1 MGLTLIYTSGNYWRR
16 NSPQPD
22 KNDKMSTAVK
32 QFHEEEA
39 IGKTYDLQVAR
50 RLLKYLKPYIR
61 ILIPAL
67 LLTLALNL
75 LGVLQP
81 KFTQYA
87 IDWYILPGKLDGLS
101 LLVLLYVGVQFF
113 RLVFSYFQA
122 ILLNTV
128 GQYVMFDI
136 RRELYDKLQHQ
147 EIAYYDRNPV
157 GRIMTRLTTDVD
169 ALNELFTQ
177 GVTDLLGDL
186 VMIVA
191 IISMMMWMDP
201 LLTLVT
207 LLTVPM
213 LFAATTWFRK
223 GARRGYDMVRTRIAR
238 INAFLQEH
246 FAGAQTVQIFN
257 AEIKSLNKFR
267 KINDEHR
274 RANLDTIFYYAVFF
288 PLVDFIGAV
297 GIALIIWYGGYRVMQ
312 NTPGNTVL
320 TLGALVAFIQYSGFL
335 FQPIR
340 DISDKYNVLQSAV
353 VASHRIFKT
362 LDLPIAIL
370 NPNRPLKSGRARG
383 RIEFQNVW
391 FAYKDEEWVL
401 KDVSFTVEPGQSIA
415 LVGHTGSGKTTI
427 TNLLMRFYDIQRG
440 RILLDGTD
448 LRDWD
453 LKSLRQNFA
462 VVLQE
467 VFLFSG
473 TVEGNIRLGREEI
486 SEERV
491 VWAAR
496 EVHADRFIGRLKDGY
511 KAEVRERGAGLSVG
525 QKQLISFARALA
537 FDPALLILDEATSS
551 IDTETEQL
559 IQQAIERVMR
569 DRTSIVVAHRLS
581 TIQNADRII
590 VLHHGE
596 IREQGNHQELLL
608 QRGLYWRLYKL
619 QYADGS
625 RIEKKT
631 AELEE
636 PELIQ
641 TDRLQFSE

>member
-1 MGLTLIYTSGNYWRR
+1 MA
-16 NSPQPD
+16 
-22 KNDKMSTAVK
+22 TAAK

-39 IGKTYDLQVAR
+39 IGKTYDFQVAR
-50 RLLKYLKPYIR
+50 RLLKYLKPYVR
-61 ILIPAL
+61 FLIPAL
-67 LLTLALNL
+67 VLTLALNL

-87 IDWYILPGKLDGLS
+87 IDWYILPRRPDGLFI
-101 LLVLLYVGVQFF
+101 LVGLYFGAQLF
-113 RLVFSYFQA
+113 RFVFSYFQS
-122 ILLNTV
+122 ILLNSV

-191 IISMMMWMDP
+191 IISVMLWMDVK
-201 LLTLVT
+201 LTLVT

-213 LFAATTWFRK
+213 LFAATTWFRR
-223 GARRGYDMVRTRIAR
+223 GARTGYDMVRTRIAR

-257 AEIKSLNKFR
+257 AEAKSLRKFHE
-267 KINDEHR
+267 INDDHR
-274 RANLDTIFYYAVFF
+274 QANIDTIFYYAVFF
-288 PLVDFIGAV
+288 PLVDFIGAI

-312 NTPGNTVL
+312 NTSGHTVL

-340 DISDKYNVLQSAV
+340 DISDKYNVLQAAV
-353 VASHRIFKT
+353 VASHRIFRT
-362 LDLPIAIL
+362 LDLPVAIL
-370 NPNRPLKSGRARG
+370 SPAKPVKADRARG

-391 FAYKDEEWVL
+391 FAYKDENWVL

-427 TNLLMRFYDIQRG
+427 TNLLMRFYDIQKG
-440 RILLDGTD
+440 RILLDGVD
-448 LRDWD
+448 LREWD
-453 LKSLRQNFA
+453 LKALRENFA

-473 TVEGNIRLGREEI
+473 TIAGNIRLGRNEI
-486 SEERV
+486 GAERV
-491 VWAAR
+491 EWAAR
-496 EVHADRFIGRLKDGY
+496 EVHADRFIGRLKGGY
-511 KAEVRERGAGLSVG
+511 LAEVRERGAGLSVG

-559 IQQAIERVMR
+559 IQRAIERVMR

-581 TIQNADRII
+581 TIQNASRII
-590 VLHHGE
+590 VLHHGK
-596 IREQGNHQELLL
+596 IREQGTHQELLL
-608 QRGLYWRLYKL
+608 QRGLYWKLYKL
-619 QYADGS
+619 QYADRATSDGERDS
-625 RIEKKT
+625 
-631 AELEE
+631 ADL
-636 PELIQ
+636 PASQ
-641 TDRLQFSE
+641 LQFSE

>member
-1 MGLTLIYTSGNYWRR
+1 
-16 NSPQPD
+16 
-22 KNDKMSTAVK
+22 MSTAIK

-39 IGKTYDLQVAR
+39 IGKTYDFQVAR
-50 RLLKYLKPYIR
+50 RLLRYLRPYLR
-61 ILIPAL
+61 LLIPAL
-67 LLTLALNL
+67 VLTLVLNL
-75 LGVLQP
+75 LGILQP

-87 IDWYILPGKLDGLS
+87 IDWHILPRKADGLM
-101 LLVLLYVGVQFF
+101 LLVGLFFGVQLLRF
-113 RLVFSYFQA
+113 VFSYLQTV
-122 ILLNTV
+122 LLNTV

-147 EIAYYDRNPV
+147 EVAYYDRNPV
-157 GRIMTRLTTDVD
+157 GRIMTRLTNDVD
-169 ALNELFTQ
+169 ALNELFTA
-177 GVTDLLGDL
+177 GVTDVLGDI

-191 IISMMMWMDP
+191 IIGVMVWMDVR
-201 LLTLVT
+201 LTFVT

-223 GARRGYDMVRTRIAR
+223 GARKGYDMIRTRIAR

-257 AEIKSLNKFR
+257 AEAKSLGKFHD
-267 KINDEHR
+267 INDDYR
-274 RANLDTIFYYAVFF
+274 KANIDTIYYYAVFF

-297 GIALIIWYGGYRVMQ
+297 GIALIIWYGGYRVMK
-312 NTPGNTVL
+312 GAL
-320 TLGALVAFIQYSGFL
+320 SLGALVAFIQYSGFL

-362 LDLPIAIL
+362 LDLPIAIRT
-370 NPNRPLKSGRARG
+370 PEQPLKSGRARG
-383 RIEFQNVW
+383 FIEFQNVW
-391 FAYKDEEWVL
+391 FAYKDDDWVL
-401 KDVSFTVEPGQSIA
+401 KDLSFVVNPGQSVA

-440 RILLDGTD
+440 RILLDGVD

-453 LKSLRQNFA
+453 LQSLRENFA
-462 VVLQE
+462 VVLQDI
-467 VFLFSG
+467 FLFSG
-473 TVEGNIRLGREEI
+473 TVETNIRLGRSDI
-486 SEERV
+486 ADERV
-491 VWAAR
+491 RWAAE
-496 EVHADRFIGRLKDGY
+496 EVHASKFIERLKDGY
-511 KAEVRERGAGLSVG
+511 KSEVRERGAGLSVG

-569 DRTSIVVAHRLS
+569 NRTSIVVAHRLS
-581 TIQNADRII
+581 TIQRADQII

-596 IREQGNHQELLL
+596 IREHGTHQELLAK
-608 QRGLYWRLYKL
+608 RGLYWMLYKL
-619 QYADGS
+619 QYADGGRS
-625 RIEKKT
+625 QPLTLPTE
-631 AELEE
+631 EEE
-636 PELIQ
+636 PAPA
-641 TDRLQFSE
+641 TGRLQFSE

>member
-1 MGLTLIYTSGNYWRR
+1 MA
-16 NSPQPD
+16 
-22 KNDKMSTAVK
+22 TAVT

-39 IGKTYDLQVAR
+39 IGKTYDFQVAR
-50 RLLKYLKPYIR
+50 RLLRYLKPYVR
-61 ILIPAL
+61 LLVPAL

-75 LGVLQP
+75 LGTLQP

-87 IDWYILPGKLDGLS
+87 IDWHILPKRLNGLG
-101 LLVLLYVGVQFF
+101 LLVSLYFATQLL
-113 RLVFSYFQA
+113 RMVFSYFQA
-122 ILLNTV
+122 VLLNSV
-128 GQYVMFDI
+128 GQYVMFDM
-136 RRELYDKLQHQ
+136 RKELYDKLQHQ

-157 GRIMTRLTTDVD
+157 GRIMTRLTSDVD
-169 ALNELFTQ
+169 ALNELFTA

-191 IISMMMWMDP
+191 IISVMLWMDVR
-201 LLTLVT
+201 LTLVT

-213 LFAATTWFRK
+213 LFAATTWFRR
-223 GARRGYDMVRTRIAR
+223 GARRGYDLVRTRIAR

-257 AEIKSLNKFR
+257 AETKSVNTFDQ
-267 KINDEHR
+267 INDEYR
-274 RANLDTIFYYAVFF
+274 RANIDTIFYYAVFF
-288 PLVDFIGAV
+288 PLVDLIGAIGV
-297 GIALIIWYGGYRVMQ
+297 ALIVWYGGFRVMQ
-312 NTPGNTVL
+312 SAL
-320 TLGALVAFIQYSGFL
+320 TLGALVAFIQYSQAL

-340 DISDKYNVLQSAV
+340 DISDKYNVLQAAV

-370 NPNRPLKSGRARG
+370 PPEKPLTAERARG

-391 FAYKDEEWVL
+391 FAYKDEDWVL
-401 KDVSFTVEPGQSIA
+401 KDVSFAVEPGQSVA

-440 RILLDGTD
+440 RILLDGVD

-453 LKSLRQNFA
+453 LKALRQNFA

-486 SEERV
+486 PEERV
-491 VWAAR
+491 RWAAR
-496 EVHADRFIGRLKDGY
+496 EVHADNFISRLKDDY

-537 FDPALLILDEATSS
+537 FDPAILILDEATSS

-559 IQQAIERVMR
+559 IQAAIERVMR

-596 IREQGNHQELLL
+596 IREQGTHQELLAE
-608 QRGLYWRLYKL
+608 RGLYWKLYKL
-619 QYADGS
+619 QYADPS
-625 RIEKKT
+625 YREAVT
-631 AELEE
+631 
-636 PELIQ
+636 
-641 TDRLQFSE
+641 

>member
-1 MGLTLIYTSGNYWRR
+1 
-16 NSPQPD
+16 
-22 KNDKMSTAVK
+22 MSTDIK

-50 RLLKYLKPYIR
+50 RLLRYLKPYVR
-61 ILIPAL
+61 FLIPAL
-67 LLTLALNL
+67 VLTLVLNL

-87 IDWYILPGKLDGLS
+87 IDWYILPKKLDGLF
-101 LLVLLYVGVQFF
+101 LLVGLYLGTQFLRF
-113 RLVFSYFQA
+113 VFSYFQA
-122 ILLNTV
+122 ILLNSV
-128 GQYVMFDI
+128 GQYVMFDM

-147 EIAYYDRNPV
+147 EIAYYDRNPI

-191 IISMMMWMDP
+191 IISVMLWMDVK
-201 LLTLVT
+201 LTLVT
-207 LLTVPM
+207 LLTVPL

-223 GARRGYDMVRTRIAR
+223 GARKGYDMVRTRIAR

-246 FAGAQTVQIFN
+246 FSGAQTVQIFN
-257 AEIKSLNKFR
+257 AEAKSLKKFDQ
-267 KINDEHR
+267 INDDHR
-274 RANLDTIFYYAVFF
+274 RANIETIYYYAIFF
-288 PLVDFIGAV
+288 PLVDLIGAV
-297 GIALIIWYGGYRVMQ
+297 GVALIIWYGGYRVMQ
-312 NTPGNTVL
+312 NTPEHTVL

-340 DISDKYNVLQSAV
+340 DISDKYNVLQAAV
-353 VASHRIFKT
+353 VASHRIFRT

-370 NPNRPLKSGRARG
+370 TPEKPVKEERAKG

-391 FAYKDEEWVL
+391 FAYTDDNWVL

-415 LVGHTGSGKTTI
+415 VVGHTGSGKTTI

-440 RILLDGTD
+440 RILLDGVD
-448 LRDWD
+448 LREWD
-453 LKSLRQNFA
+453 LKALRENFA
-462 VVLQE
+462 VVLQV

-473 TVEGNIRLGREEI
+473 TIAGNIRLGRSEI
-486 SEERV
+486 SDDRV
-491 VWAAR
+491 AWAAK
-496 EVHADRFIGRLKDGY
+496 EVHADRFIDRLHGGFE
-511 KAEVRERGAGLSVG
+511 AEVRERGAGLSVG

-559 IQQAIERVMR
+559 IQRAIERVMR

-581 TIQNADRII
+581 TIQNASRII

-596 IREQGNHQELLL
+596 IREQGTHQELLA
-608 QRGLYWRLYKL
+608 QKGLYWKLYKL

-625 RIEKKT
+625 QPPADKDDGLEFT
-631 AELEE
+631 ADELQ
-636 PELIQ
+636 L
-641 TDRLQFSE
+641 SE

>member
-1 MGLTLIYTSGNYWRR
+1 
-16 NSPQPD
+16 
-22 KNDKMSTAVK
+22 MSTAAK

-39 IGKTYDLQVAR
+39 IGKTYDFQIAR
-50 RLLKYLKPYIR
+50 RLLKYLKPYVR
-61 ILIPAL
+61 LLVPAL
-67 LLTLALNL
+67 ILTLALNL
-75 LGVLQP
+75 LGILQP

-87 IDWYILPGKLDGLS
+87 IDWYILPRKTDGLI
-101 LLVLLYVGVQFF
+101 LLVALYVGVQLF
-113 RLVFSYFQA
+113 RLIFSYFQA
-122 ILLNTV
+122 ILLNSV

-177 GVTDLLGDL
+177 GVTDLLGDV
-186 VMIVA
+186 VMIFA
-191 IISMMMWMDP
+191 IISVMLWMDVR
-201 LLTLVT
+201 LTLVT

-257 AEIKSLNKFR
+257 AEAKSVHRFDV
-267 KINDEHR
+267 INEDYR
-274 RANLDTIFYYAVFF
+274 RANIDTIFYYAVFF

-312 NTPGNTVL
+312 NTPGHTVM

-362 LDLPIAIL
+362 LDLRIAIL
-370 NPNRPLKSGRARG
+370 NPIAPRKAERAQG

-391 FAYKDEEWVL
+391 FAYKDEDWVL
-401 KDVSFTVEPGQSIA
+401 KDVSFSVEPGQSIA

-440 RILLDGTD
+440 KILLDGVD
-448 LRDWD
+448 LREWD
-453 LKSLRQNFA
+453 MKALRENFA
-462 VVLQE
+462 VVLQD

-473 TVEGNIRLGREEI
+473 TIEGNIRLGREEI

-491 VWAAR
+491 QWAAR
-496 EVHADRFIGRLKDGY
+496 EVHADRFIERLKDEY

-559 IQQAIERVMR
+559 IQRAIERVMR

-581 TIQNADRII
+581 TVQNADRII

-596 IREQGNHQELLL
+596 IREQGTHQDLLS
-608 QRGLYWRLYKL
+608 QRGLYWKLYKL
-619 QYADGS
+619 QYADAS
-625 RIEKKT
+625 RSQQQTVED
-631 AELEE
+631 EE
-636 PELIQ
+636 EESVRA
-641 TDRLQFSE
+641 DRLQFSE